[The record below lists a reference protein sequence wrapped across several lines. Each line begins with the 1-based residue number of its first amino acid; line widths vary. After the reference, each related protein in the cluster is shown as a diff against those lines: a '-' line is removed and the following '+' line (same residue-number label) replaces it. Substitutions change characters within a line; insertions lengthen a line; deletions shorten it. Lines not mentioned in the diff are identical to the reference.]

1 MNESIETINYKNYQ
15 IELSY
20 DTYSDNPNEWGNSTV
35 AIFDSGYRGELNN
48 TTRDE
53 FYDDNDNLL
62 IGVRS
67 QLRAGTAYA
76 VGVRHYS
83 SSDGGFYTLLDDATE
98 ADGFITLAP
107 EYVKGV
113 SKADRLE
120 YARGDLKTYQ
130 EWANG
135 NVYAVYIYDRAG
147 ELVDGCG
154 GLYGDYDDL
163 VNDAKAT
170 IDRLPLIHDAA
181 YAKKAG
187 ALHV

>member
-1 MNESIETINYKNYQ
+1 MNESIETINYKNYR

-20 DTYSDNPNEWGNSTV
+20 DTYSDSPNEWGNSTV

-83 SSDGGFYTLLDDATE
+83 SSDGGFYTLLDDA
-98 ADGFITLAP
+98 
-107 EYVKGV
+107 KG
-113 SKADRLE
+113 
-120 YARGDLKTYQ
+120 
-130 EWANG
+130 
-135 NVYAVYIYDRAG
+135 
-147 ELVDGCG
+147 
-154 GLYGDYDDL
+154 
-163 VNDAKAT
+163 T

-181 YAKKAG
+181 YAKAAG
-187 ALHV
+187 AYHG

>member
-1 MNESIETINYKNYQ
+1 MNESIETINYKNY
-15 IELSY
+15 
-20 DTYSDNPNEWGNSTV
+20 
-35 AIFDSGYRGELNN
+35 
-48 TTRDE
+48 
-53 FYDDNDNLL
+53 LL

-67 QLRAGTAYA
+67 QLRAGTAYP

-120 YARGDLKTYQ
+120 YARGDLATYQ
-130 EWANG
+130 QWANG
-135 NVYAVYIYDRAG
+135 ETYAVYIYDRDG
-147 ELVDGCG
+147 ETVDGCG

-163 VNDAKAT
+163 VNDAKGT

-181 YAKKAG
+181 YAKAAG
-187 ALHV
+187 AYHG